1 MNNPKVSVIIPIYNV
16 EKYLQ
21 QAIES
26 IACQTLKEIEIIA
39 INDGSTD
46 SSLDILTQIA
56 NKDNRIRIVSTTN
69 NGLSVARN
77 LGIYMALGEYVYFF
91 DSDDLLEKD
100 ALEACYQKCQ
110 SEDLDFLF
118 FDADCFRDS
127 LEKDHTFDYYRTS
140 KYDDKTFSGIEILKK
155 QIETQGYRSSACLS
169 FIKKEYLKKEN
180 LFFYPQIVHEDE
192 LFTFL
197 LYLKAKRVGL
207 LKRTFFHRR
216 VRVNS
221 IMTSSFDMRNA
232 MGYITVCRELK
243 SLYQQSALLYTEKI
257 LIKSK
262 IQELINSIF
271 YNIEQNSEIDFGIT
285 KEIITFEFK
294 KMMTCKQRLMLKF
307 PQIHKA
313 LSKTK
318 RTINKKL

>member
-1 MNNPKVSVIIPIYNV
+1 MSSIKVSVIIPIYNV

-26 IACQTLKEIEIIA
+26 ITCQTLKEIEIIA

-69 NGLSVARN
+69 NGLSVTRN
-77 LGIYMALGEYVYFF
+77 LGLYMALGEYVYFF

-118 FDADCFRDS
+118 FDADCFTDS

-155 QIETQGYRSSACLS
+155 QLETQGYRSSACLS

-221 IMTSSFDMRNA
+221 IMTSSFGMRNA
-232 MGYITVCRELK
+232 MGYLTVCRELK
-243 SLYQQSALLYTEKI
+243 KYSSQYQTNKRESDLYKKRIKFLIDNLYSTAIIKLPETETKLLKDI
-257 LIKSK
+257 LLKEFFSYISWKTFIKMNAPF
-262 IQELINSIF
+262 I
-271 YNIEQNSEIDFGIT
+271 YNLYL
-285 KEIITFEFK
+285 
-294 KMMTCKQRLMLKF
+294 KM
-307 PQIHKA
+307 
-313 LSKTK
+313 K
-318 RTINKKL
+318 R